1 MSDIHGKYDEYMA
14 MLKQIGFDKFSRGDK
29 LFILGDVIDRSSGG
43 IQIMQHIMKNTDKIE
58 LLMGNHEKMMLD
70 SLNDNNAMGLWM
82 YNGGYET
89 LREYEKLST
98 LEQDQMRNFI
108 ASLKYSKT
116 IQIGTKIYELVHAS
130 PLMSEEEIRINMV
143 HFPNWAINMDAKELM
158 LWLPMEHRYILG
170 NKVVVFG
177 HRCTK
182 YYQRSKPYGIYKSRY
197 MIGIDCGCA
206 YKDGNGRLGCLRLD
220 DKKEFYIGF
229 SIM

>member
-70 SLNDNNAMGLWM
+70 SLNDNDAMGLWM

-98 LEQDQMRNFI
+98 LEQDQMKNFI

-116 IQIGTKIYELVHAS
+116 IQIGTKA
-130 PLMSEEEIRINMV
+130 
-143 HFPNWAINMDAKELM
+143 
-158 LWLPMEHRYILG
+158 
-170 NKVVVFG
+170 
-177 HRCTK
+177 
-182 YYQRSKPYGIYKSRY
+182 
-197 MIGIDCGCA
+197 
-206 YKDGNGRLGCLRLD
+206 
-220 DKKEFYIGF
+220 
-229 SIM
+229 